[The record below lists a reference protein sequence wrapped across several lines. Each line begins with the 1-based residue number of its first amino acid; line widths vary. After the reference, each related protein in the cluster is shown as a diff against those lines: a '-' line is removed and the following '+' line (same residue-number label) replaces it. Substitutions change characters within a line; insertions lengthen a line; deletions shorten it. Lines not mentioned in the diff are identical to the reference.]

1 MKCLWLI
8 YWCYWAVTFYLVNAN
23 YIAVK
28 LFLFIGANCTYLQL
42 NSAWDALNK
51 TWKERVD
58 KLAEAMQAAVQYQ
71 DGLQVGWCDILNPI
85 LS

>member
-1 MKCLWLI
+1 MFVFDLLELLSDI
-8 YWCYWAVTFYLVNAN
+8 YLVNAI
-23 YIAVK
+23 YMADK
-28 LFLFIGANCTYLQL
+28 FLSNDINCTYLQL

-71 DGLQVGWCDILNPI
+71 DGLQVRWCDTPDIPNPI

>member
-1 MKCLWLI
+1 MFVFDLLELLSNI
-8 YWCYWAVTFYLVNAN
+8 YLVNAIYMADKFLSN
-23 YIAVK
+23 YI
-28 LFLFIGANCTYLQL
+28 NCTYLQL

-71 DGLQVGWCDILNPI
+71 DGLQVRWCDTPDIPNPI

>member
-1 MKCLWLI
+1 MFDLLELLSNI
-8 YWCYWAVTFYLVNAN
+8 YLVNAN
-23 YIAVK
+23 YMAEN
-28 LFLFIGANCTYLQL
+28 LFLYNDINCTYLQL

-71 DGLQVGWCDILNPI
+71 DGLQVRW
-85 LS
+85 

>member
-1 MKCLWLI
+1 MFFVNL
-8 YWCYWAVTFYLVNAN
+8 LVL
-23 YIAVK
+23 VGSD
-28 LFLFIGANCTYLQL
+28 FLFSECKLRGSKMIFVHWSKLHYLQL

-71 DGLQVGWCDILNPI
+71 DGLQVSWCDILNPV